1 VSEQDEVKKDIMNR
15 DLSAK
20 QLVWIIGSTVL
31 FFTLAFLLE
40 DGKSNSAPRAN
51 TGPSKVDLATS
62 CQELLM
68 HEGYIE
74 LDFSWGVRAIPFETG
89 DYNIVIPF
97 THKNAFGVTFK
108 KKASCFYRVNTK
120 RVTLRG
126 VDRDLS

>member
-1 VSEQDEVKKDIMNR
+1 VSEQEEVKKDALSR
-15 DLSAK
+15 DINPKVAGLIIVTIIIA
-20 QLVWIIGSTVL
+20 LVLPVVL
-31 FFTLAFLLE
+31 K
-40 DGKSNSAPRAN
+40 GGRSSAPTVN

-68 HEGYIE
+68 NEGYIE

-108 KKASCFYRVNTK
+108 KKASCFYRVNTN